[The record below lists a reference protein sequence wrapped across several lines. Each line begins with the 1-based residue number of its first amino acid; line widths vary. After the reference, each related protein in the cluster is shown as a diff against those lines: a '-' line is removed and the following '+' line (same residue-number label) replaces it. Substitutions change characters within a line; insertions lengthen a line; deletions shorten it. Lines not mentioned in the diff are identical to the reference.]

1 MKPLFQRF
9 HFDFYQNIFGLK
21 SFDKK
26 NPTTNQ
32 FWKHKTNRLTNWLET
47 GSNPWIVEFN
57 KKKSLWLAAVHKQK
71 LYSHLPQQK
80 LQDKGLLQGLFLH
93 LFIYLFFL
101 MAKHHIDKTI
111 FIQQMQQFQSV
122 YNTTML
128 PSEILKNTQ

>member
-32 FWKHKTNRLTNWLET
+32 FWKHKTNRLTNWLDA
-47 GSNPWIVEFN
+47 GSDPSWIVEFN
-57 KKKSLWLAAVHKQK
+57 NKKSLWLAAVHKQK
-71 LYSHLPQQK
+71 LNSHLPQQK
-80 LQDKGLLQGLFLH
+80 LQDKGLLLQTLQGLFLH
-93 LFIYLFFL
+93 LFIYLFIL

-111 FIQQMQQFQSV
+111 FIQQMQKFHSV
-122 YNTTML
+122 YNTTMFL
-128 PSEILKNTQ
+128 LKS